1 MFSAFPESTFAQK
14 PFKIVIDAGHGGKDP
29 GRPNKSGIKEKNI
42 VLNIALDLGKKLKNS
57 GNEVI
62 YTRDKDVFLTLRQR
76 AKIANDV
83 DADLFISIHCNAFHD
98 SSVHGSETFVYGL
111 HVSQANFNIAK
122 KENEINFIDDHYLDD
137 EETYSPTSTESVI
150 KPGLT
155 ELVNQILP
163 QVQLQIE
170 AVMKNAEI
178 VLQNINTLFDD
189 ETKKEL
195 KSSIEDFSNLTS
207 SLSETSDEISKLIA
221 NNSENLTNSLAD
233 FRSASNNIKS
243 ITDSL
248 NTDDINSITIN
259 LNSLVNNL
267 NSITTSLKNS
277 EGTAGKLINDKSIYD
292 NLENATNQLNRL
304 IEDIKLNPNRY
315 INFSVFGKKNK

>member
-1 MFSAFPESTFAQK
+1 MKFTKEIKVGFLAVLGIMMSVFSYNYLKGINLFDNNRKFIVKYEKVDGLSVSNPVTMNG
-14 PFKIVIDAGHGGKDP
+14 FKIGKVQKINFNSKNTRELLVDIIIDNDVIFPKTSLAELYETGLIGGKAIAIIPDY
-29 GRPNKSGIKEKNI
+29 KNDST
-42 VLNIALDLGKKLKNS
+42 IAIDGDYLK
-57 GNEVI
+57 G
-62 YTRDKDVFLTLRQR
+62 
-76 AKIANDV
+76 
-83 DADLFISIHCNAFHD
+83 
-98 SSVHGSETFVYGL
+98 
-111 HVSQANFNIAK
+111 
-122 KENEINFIDDHYLDD
+122 
-137 EETYSPTSTESVI
+137 VI

>member
-1 MFSAFPESTFAQK
+1 MKFTKEIKVGFLAVLGIMMSVFSYNYLKGINLFDKNRKFIVKYEKVDGLSVSNPVTMNG
-14 PFKIVIDAGHGGKDP
+14 FKIGKVQKINFNSKNTRELLVDIIIDNDVIFPKTSLAELYETGLIGGKAIAIIPDY
-29 GRPNKSGIKEKNI
+29 KNDST
-42 VLNIALDLGKKLKNS
+42 IALDGDYLK
-57 GNEVI
+57 G
-62 YTRDKDVFLTLRQR
+62 
-76 AKIANDV
+76 
-83 DADLFISIHCNAFHD
+83 
-98 SSVHGSETFVYGL
+98 
-111 HVSQANFNIAK
+111 
-122 KENEINFIDDHYLDD
+122 
-137 EETYSPTSTESVI
+137 VI

-221 NNSENLTNSLAD
+221 NNSENLTNSLSD

-248 NTDDINSITIN
+248 NSDDIKSMTTN

>member
-1 MFSAFPESTFAQK
+1 MKFTKEIKVGFLAVLGIMMSVFSYNYLKGINLFDKNRKFIVKYEKVDGLSVSNPVTMNG
-14 PFKIVIDAGHGGKDP
+14 FKIGKVQKINFNSKNTRELLVDIIIDNDVIFPKTSLAELYETGLIGGKAIAIIPDY
-29 GRPNKSGIKEKNI
+29 KNDST
-42 VLNIALDLGKKLKNS
+42 IAIDGDYLK
-57 GNEVI
+57 G
-62 YTRDKDVFLTLRQR
+62 
-76 AKIANDV
+76 
-83 DADLFISIHCNAFHD
+83 
-98 SSVHGSETFVYGL
+98 
-111 HVSQANFNIAK
+111 
-122 KENEINFIDDHYLDD
+122 
-137 EETYSPTSTESVI
+137 VI

-170 AVMKNAEI
+170 AVMINAEI

-207 SLSETSDEISKLIA
+207 SLSETSDEISELIA
-221 NNSENLTNSLAD
+221 NNSENLTNSLSD

-248 NTDDINSITIN
+248 NSDDIKSITTN

>member
-1 MFSAFPESTFAQK
+1 MKFTKEIKVGFLAVLGIMMSVFSYNYLKGINLFDKNRKFIVKYEKVDGLSVSNPVTMNG
-14 PFKIVIDAGHGGKDP
+14 FKIGKVQKINFNSKNTRELLVDIIIDNDVIFPKTSLAELYETGLIGGKAIAIIPDY
-29 GRPNKSGIKEKNI
+29 KNDST
-42 VLNIALDLGKKLKNS
+42 IAIDGDYLK
-57 GNEVI
+57 G
-62 YTRDKDVFLTLRQR
+62 
-76 AKIANDV
+76 
-83 DADLFISIHCNAFHD
+83 
-98 SSVHGSETFVYGL
+98 
-111 HVSQANFNIAK
+111 
-122 KENEINFIDDHYLDD
+122 
-137 EETYSPTSTESVI
+137 VI

-178 VLQNINTLFDD
+178 VLQNINTLFDV

-221 NNSENLTNSLAD
+221 DNSENLTNSLSD

-248 NTDDINSITIN
+248 NSDDIKSITIN

>member
-1 MFSAFPESTFAQK
+1 MKFTKEIKIGVLALLGLAMSIFSYNYLKGINLFEKNRKFTIMYEKVDGLSVSNPVTMNGFKIGKVQK
-14 PFKIVIDAGHGGKDP
+14 INFNPNNLKELFVDIVIDNDVVFPKTSIAELYETGLIGGKAIAIIPDY
-29 GRPNKSGIKEKNI
+29 KNDSTI
-42 VLNIALDLGKKLKNS
+42 AVDGDVLKG
-57 GNEVI
+57 
-62 YTRDKDVFLTLRQR
+62 
-76 AKIANDV
+76 
-83 DADLFISIHCNAFHD
+83 
-98 SSVHGSETFVYGL
+98 
-111 HVSQANFNIAK
+111 
-122 KENEINFIDDHYLDD
+122 
-137 EETYSPTSTESVI
+137 VI

-170 AVMKNAEI
+170 AVMENAEI

-189 ETKKEL
+189 ETKIIL
-195 KSSIEDFSNLTS
+195 KSSIEDFSNLTN
-207 SLSETSDEISKLIA
+207 SLSETSNEISNLIA

-233 FRSASNNIKS
+233 LRSASYNIKR

-248 NTDDINSITIN
+248 NSDDINSITTS

-267 NSITTSLKNS
+267 NSITISLKNS

>member
-1 MFSAFPESTFAQK
+1 MKFTKEIKVGFLAVLGIMMSVFSYNYLKGINLFDKNRKFIVKYEKVDGLSVSNPVTMNG
-14 PFKIVIDAGHGGKDP
+14 FKIGKVQKINFNSKNTRELLVDIIIDNDVIFPKTSLAELYETGLIGGKAIAIIPDY
-29 GRPNKSGIKEKNI
+29 KNDST
-42 VLNIALDLGKKLKNS
+42 IALDGDYLK
-57 GNEVI
+57 G
-62 YTRDKDVFLTLRQR
+62 
-76 AKIANDV
+76 
-83 DADLFISIHCNAFHD
+83 
-98 SSVHGSETFVYGL
+98 
-111 HVSQANFNIAK
+111 
-122 KENEINFIDDHYLDD
+122 
-137 EETYSPTSTESVI
+137 VI

-221 NNSENLTNSLAD
+221 NNSENLTNSLSD

-248 NTDDINSITIN
+248 NSDDIKSMTTN

-277 EGTAGKLINDKSIYD
+277 DGTAGKLINDKSIYD

>member
-1 MFSAFPESTFAQK
+1 MKFTKEIKVGFLAVLGIMMSVFSYNYLKGINLFEKNRKFTVKYEKVDGLSVSNPVTMNG
-14 PFKIVIDAGHGGKDP
+14 FKIGKVQKINFNSKNTRELLVDIVIVNDVIFPKTSLAELYETGLIGGKAIAIIPDY
-29 GRPNKSGIKEKNI
+29 KNDST
-42 VLNIALDLGKKLKNS
+42 IAIDGDYLK
-57 GNEVI
+57 G
-62 YTRDKDVFLTLRQR
+62 
-76 AKIANDV
+76 
-83 DADLFISIHCNAFHD
+83 
-98 SSVHGSETFVYGL
+98 
-111 HVSQANFNIAK
+111 
-122 KENEINFIDDHYLDD
+122 
-137 EETYSPTSTESVI
+137 VI

-195 KSSIEDFSNLTS
+195 KSSIRSFSNLAS
-207 SLSETSDEISKLIA
+207 SLSETSDEISMLIA
-221 NNSENLTNSLAD
+221 NNSENLTNSLSD
-233 FRSASNNIKS
+233 FRSATNNIKI

-248 NTDDINSITIN
+248 KSDDINSITTN

>member
-1 MFSAFPESTFAQK
+1 MKFTKEIKVGFLAVLGIMMSVFSYNYLKGINLFDKNRKFIVKYEKVDGLSVSNPVTMNG
-14 PFKIVIDAGHGGKDP
+14 FKIGKVQKINFNSKNTRELLVDIIIDNDVIFPKTSLAELYETGLIGGKAIAIIPDY
-29 GRPNKSGIKEKNI
+29 KNDST
-42 VLNIALDLGKKLKNS
+42 IAIDGDYLK
-57 GNEVI
+57 G
-62 YTRDKDVFLTLRQR
+62 
-76 AKIANDV
+76 
-83 DADLFISIHCNAFHD
+83 
-98 SSVHGSETFVYGL
+98 
-111 HVSQANFNIAK
+111 
-122 KENEINFIDDHYLDD
+122 
-137 EETYSPTSTESVI
+137 VI

-221 NNSENLTNSLAD
+221 DNSENLTNSLSD

-248 NTDDINSITIN
+248 NSDDIKSITIN

-267 NSITTSLKNS
+267 NSITTSLKKS

-304 IEDIKLNPNRY
+304 IEDIKLNPSRY

>member
-1 MFSAFPESTFAQK
+1 MKFTKEIKVGFLAVLGIMMSVFSYNYLKGINLFDKNRKFIVKYEKVDGLSVSNPVTMNG
-14 PFKIVIDAGHGGKDP
+14 FKIGKVQKINFNSKNTRELLVDIIIDNDVIFPKTSLAELYETGLIGGKAIAIIPDY
-29 GRPNKSGIKEKNI
+29 KNDST
-42 VLNIALDLGKKLKNS
+42 IAIDGDYLK
-57 GNEVI
+57 G
-62 YTRDKDVFLTLRQR
+62 
-76 AKIANDV
+76 
-83 DADLFISIHCNAFHD
+83 
-98 SSVHGSETFVYGL
+98 
-111 HVSQANFNIAK
+111 
-122 KENEINFIDDHYLDD
+122 
-137 EETYSPTSTESVI
+137 VI

-221 NNSENLTNSLAD
+221 DNSENLTNSLSD

-248 NTDDINSITIN
+248 NSNDIKSIITN

-304 IEDIKLNPNRY
+304 IEDIKLNPSRY

>member
-1 MFSAFPESTFAQK
+1 MKFTKEIKVGFLAVLGIMMSVFSYNYLKGINLFDKNRKFIVKYEKVDGLSVSNPVTMNG
-14 PFKIVIDAGHGGKDP
+14 FKIGKVQKINFNSKNTRELLVDIIIDNDVIFPKTSLAELYETGLIGGKAIAIIPDY
-29 GRPNKSGIKEKNI
+29 KNDST
-42 VLNIALDLGKKLKNS
+42 IAIDGDYLK
-57 GNEVI
+57 G
-62 YTRDKDVFLTLRQR
+62 
-76 AKIANDV
+76 
-83 DADLFISIHCNAFHD
+83 
-98 SSVHGSETFVYGL
+98 
-111 HVSQANFNIAK
+111 
-122 KENEINFIDDHYLDD
+122 
-137 EETYSPTSTESVI
+137 VI

-221 NNSENLTNSLAD
+221 DNSENLTNSLSD

-248 NTDDINSITIN
+248 TSDDIKSITIN

>member
-1 MFSAFPESTFAQK
+1 MSVFSYNYLKGINLFENNRKFTVKYEKVDGLSVSNPVTMNGFKIGKVQK
-14 PFKIVIDAGHGGKDP
+14 INFNSNNTRELLVDIVIDNDVVFPKTSLAELYETGLIGGKAIAIIPDYQNDSTVAVD
-29 GRPNKSGIKEKNI
+29 GD
-42 VLNIALDLGKKLKNS
+42 VLKG
-57 GNEVI
+57 
-62 YTRDKDVFLTLRQR
+62 
-76 AKIANDV
+76 
-83 DADLFISIHCNAFHD
+83 
-98 SSVHGSETFVYGL
+98 
-111 HVSQANFNIAK
+111 
-122 KENEINFIDDHYLDD
+122 
-137 EETYSPTSTESVI
+137 VI

-195 KSSIEDFSNLTS
+195 KSSIEDFSNLTK
-207 SLSETSDEISKLIA
+207 SLSDTSNEISNLIA

-248 NTDDINSITIN
+248 NSDDINSLTTN
-259 LNSLVNNL
+259 LSSLVNNL

-277 EGTAGKLINDKSIYD
+277 DGTAGKLINDKSVYE
-292 NLENATNQLNRL
+292 NLENATNQLNQL

>member
-1 MFSAFPESTFAQK
+1 MKFTKEIKVGFLAVLGIMMSVFSYNYLKGINLFDKNRKFTVKYEKVDGLSVSNPVTMNG
-14 PFKIVIDAGHGGKDP
+14 FKIGKVQKINFNSKNTRELLVDIIIDNDVIFPKTSLAELYETGLIGGKAIAIIPDY
-29 GRPNKSGIKEKNI
+29 KNDST
-42 VLNIALDLGKKLKNS
+42 IAMDGDYLK
-57 GNEVI
+57 G
-62 YTRDKDVFLTLRQR
+62 
-76 AKIANDV
+76 
-83 DADLFISIHCNAFHD
+83 
-98 SSVHGSETFVYGL
+98 
-111 HVSQANFNIAK
+111 
-122 KENEINFIDDHYLDD
+122 
-137 EETYSPTSTESVI
+137 VI

-221 NNSENLTNSLAD
+221 NNSENLTNSLSD

-248 NTDDINSITIN
+248 NSDDIKSITTN
-259 LNSLVNNL
+259 LNLLVNNL

-304 IEDIKLNPNRY
+304 IEDIKLNPSRY

>member
-1 MFSAFPESTFAQK
+1 MKFTKEIKVGFLAVLGIMMSVFSYNYLKGINLFDNNRKFIVKYEKVDGLSVSNPVTMNG
-14 PFKIVIDAGHGGKDP
+14 FKIGKVQKINFNSKNTRELLVDIIIDNDVIFPKTSLAELYETGLIGGKAIAIIPDY
-29 GRPNKSGIKEKNI
+29 KNDST
-42 VLNIALDLGKKLKNS
+42 IAIDGDYLK
-57 GNEVI
+57 G
-62 YTRDKDVFLTLRQR
+62 
-76 AKIANDV
+76 
-83 DADLFISIHCNAFHD
+83 
-98 SSVHGSETFVYGL
+98 
-111 HVSQANFNIAK
+111 
-122 KENEINFIDDHYLDD
+122 
-137 EETYSPTSTESVI
+137 VI

-221 NNSENLTNSLAD
+221 NNSENLTNSLSD

-248 NTDDINSITIN
+248 NSDDIKSMTTN

-315 INFSVFGKKNK
+315 TNFSVFGKKNK

>member
-1 MFSAFPESTFAQK
+1 MKFTKEIKVGFLAVLGIMMSVFSYNYLKGINLFDKNRKFIVKYEKVDGLSVSNPVTMNG
-14 PFKIVIDAGHGGKDP
+14 FKIGKVQKINFNSKNTRELLVDIIIDNDVIFPKTSLAELYETGLIGGKAIAIIPDY
-29 GRPNKSGIKEKNI
+29 KNDST
-42 VLNIALDLGKKLKNS
+42 IAIDGDYLK
-57 GNEVI
+57 G
-62 YTRDKDVFLTLRQR
+62 
-76 AKIANDV
+76 
-83 DADLFISIHCNAFHD
+83 
-98 SSVHGSETFVYGL
+98 
-111 HVSQANFNIAK
+111 
-122 KENEINFIDDHYLDD
+122 
-137 EETYSPTSTESVI
+137 VI

-221 NNSENLTNSLAD
+221 NNSENLTNSLSD

-248 NTDDINSITIN
+248 NSDDIKSMTTN

-292 NLENATNQLNRL
+292 NLENTTNQLNRL
-304 IEDIKLNPNRY
+304 IEDIKLNPSRY

>member
-1 MFSAFPESTFAQK
+1 MKFTKEIKVGFLAVLGIMMSVFSYNYLKGINIFDKNRKFIVKYEKVDGLSVSNPVTMNG
-14 PFKIVIDAGHGGKDP
+14 FKIGKVQKINFNSKNTRELLVDIIIDNDVIFPKTSLAELYETGLIGGKAIAIIPDY
-29 GRPNKSGIKEKNI
+29 KNDST
-42 VLNIALDLGKKLKNS
+42 IAIDGDYLK
-57 GNEVI
+57 G
-62 YTRDKDVFLTLRQR
+62 
-76 AKIANDV
+76 
-83 DADLFISIHCNAFHD
+83 
-98 SSVHGSETFVYGL
+98 
-111 HVSQANFNIAK
+111 
-122 KENEINFIDDHYLDD
+122 
-137 EETYSPTSTESVI
+137 VI

-221 NNSENLTNSLAD
+221 DNSENLTNSLSD
-233 FRSASNNIKS
+233 FRSVSSNIKS

-248 NTDDINSITIN
+248 NSDDIKSITTN

-277 EGTAGKLINDKSIYD
+277 EGSAGKLINDKSIYD
-292 NLENATNQLNRL
+292 NLENATNQLNLL

>member
-1 MFSAFPESTFAQK
+1 MKFTKEIKIGVLALLGLAMSIFSYNYLKGINLFEKNRKFTIMYEKVDGLSVSNPVTMNGFKIGKVQK
-14 PFKIVIDAGHGGKDP
+14 INFNPNNLKELFVDIVIDNDVVFPKTSIAELYETGLIGGKAIAIIPDY
-29 GRPNKSGIKEKNI
+29 KNDSTI
-42 VLNIALDLGKKLKNS
+42 AVDGDVLKG
-57 GNEVI
+57 
-62 YTRDKDVFLTLRQR
+62 
-76 AKIANDV
+76 
-83 DADLFISIHCNAFHD
+83 
-98 SSVHGSETFVYGL
+98 
-111 HVSQANFNIAK
+111 
-122 KENEINFIDDHYLDD
+122 
-137 EETYSPTSTESVI
+137 VI

-170 AVMKNAEI
+170 AVMENAEI

-189 ETKKEL
+189 ETKIIL

-207 SLSETSDEISKLIA
+207 SLSETSDEISKLIT
-221 NNSENLTNSLAD
+221 NNSENLTNSLSD
-233 FRSASNNIKS
+233 FRSASINIKS

-248 NTDDINSITIN
+248 NSNDIKSIITN

-277 EGTAGKLINDKSIYD
+277 EGTAGKLINDKSIYN

>member
-1 MFSAFPESTFAQK
+1 MKFTKEIKVGFLAVLGIMMSVFSYNYLKGINLFDKNRKFIVKYEKVDGLSVSNPVTMNG
-14 PFKIVIDAGHGGKDP
+14 FKIGKVQKINFNSKNTRELLVDIIIDNDVIFPKTSLAELYETGLIGGKAIAIIPDY
-29 GRPNKSGIKEKNI
+29 KNDST
-42 VLNIALDLGKKLKNS
+42 IAIDGDYLK
-57 GNEVI
+57 G
-62 YTRDKDVFLTLRQR
+62 
-76 AKIANDV
+76 
-83 DADLFISIHCNAFHD
+83 
-98 SSVHGSETFVYGL
+98 
-111 HVSQANFNIAK
+111 
-122 KENEINFIDDHYLDD
+122 
-137 EETYSPTSTESVI
+137 VI

-207 SLSETSDEISKLIA
+207 SLSETSDEISKLITD
-221 NNSENLTNSLAD
+221 NSENLTNSLSD

-248 NTDDINSITIN
+248 SSDDIKSITIN

-277 EGTAGKLINDKSIYD
+277 EGTAGKLINDKSIYE

-304 IEDIKLNPNRY
+304 IEDIKLNPSRY

>member
-1 MFSAFPESTFAQK
+1 MHKKLLMKFTKEIKVGFLAVLGIMMSVFSYNYLKGINLFDKNRKFIVKYEKVDGLSVSNPVTMNG
-14 PFKIVIDAGHGGKDP
+14 FKIGKVQKINFNSKNTRELLVDIIIDNDVIFPKTSLAELYETGLIGGKAIAIIPDY
-29 GRPNKSGIKEKNI
+29 KNDST
-42 VLNIALDLGKKLKNS
+42 IALDGDYLK
-57 GNEVI
+57 G
-62 YTRDKDVFLTLRQR
+62 
-76 AKIANDV
+76 
-83 DADLFISIHCNAFHD
+83 
-98 SSVHGSETFVYGL
+98 
-111 HVSQANFNIAK
+111 
-122 KENEINFIDDHYLDD
+122 
-137 EETYSPTSTESVI
+137 VI

-207 SLSETSDEISKLIA
+207 SLSETSYEISKLIA
-221 NNSENLTNSLAD
+221 NNSENLTNSLSD

-248 NTDDINSITIN
+248 NSDDIKSMTTN

-304 IEDIKLNPNRY
+304 IEDIKLNPSRY

>member
-1 MFSAFPESTFAQK
+1 MKFTKEIKVGFLAVLGIMMSVFSYNYLKGINLFDKNRKFIVKYEKVDGLSVSNPVTMNG
-14 PFKIVIDAGHGGKDP
+14 FKIGKVQKINFNSKNTRELLVDIIIDNDVIFPKTSLAELYETGLIGGKAIAIIPDY
-29 GRPNKSGIKEKNI
+29 KNDST
-42 VLNIALDLGKKLKNS
+42 IAIDGDYLK
-57 GNEVI
+57 G
-62 YTRDKDVFLTLRQR
+62 
-76 AKIANDV
+76 
-83 DADLFISIHCNAFHD
+83 
-98 SSVHGSETFVYGL
+98 
-111 HVSQANFNIAK
+111 
-122 KENEINFIDDHYLDD
+122 
-137 EETYSPTSTESVI
+137 VI

-207 SLSETSDEISKLIA
+207 SLSETSDEISKLITD
-221 NNSENLTNSLAD
+221 NSKNLTNSLSD

-248 NTDDINSITIN
+248 NSDDIKSITIN

-304 IEDIKLNPNRY
+304 IEDIKLNPSRY

>member
-1 MFSAFPESTFAQK
+1 MKFTKEIKIGVLALLGLAMSIFSYNYLKGINLFEKNRKFTIMYEKVDGLSVSNPVTMNGFKIGKVQK
-14 PFKIVIDAGHGGKDP
+14 INFNPNNLKELFVDIVIDNDVVFPKTSIAELYETGLIGGKAIAIIPDY
-29 GRPNKSGIKEKNI
+29 KNDSTI
-42 VLNIALDLGKKLKNS
+42 AVDGDVLKG
-57 GNEVI
+57 
-62 YTRDKDVFLTLRQR
+62 
-76 AKIANDV
+76 
-83 DADLFISIHCNAFHD
+83 
-98 SSVHGSETFVYGL
+98 
-111 HVSQANFNIAK
+111 
-122 KENEINFIDDHYLDD
+122 
-137 EETYSPTSTESVI
+137 VI

-170 AVMKNAEI
+170 AVMENAEI

-189 ETKKEL
+189 ETKIIL
-195 KSSIEDFSNLTS
+195 KSSIEDFSNLTN
-207 SLSETSDEISKLIA
+207 SLSETSNEISNLIA
-221 NNSENLTNSLAD
+221 NNSENLTNSLTD
-233 FRSASNNIKS
+233 LRSASYNIKR

-248 NTDDINSITIN
+248 NSDDINSITTS

-267 NSITTSLKNS
+267 NSITISLKNS

-292 NLENATNQLNRL
+292 NLNNAINQLNQL

>member
-1 MFSAFPESTFAQK
+1 MKFTKEIKVGFLAVLGIMMSVFSYNYLKGINLFDKNRKFIVKYEKVDGLSVSNPVTMNG
-14 PFKIVIDAGHGGKDP
+14 FKIGKVQKINFNSKNTRELLVDIIIDNDVIFPKTSLAELYETGLIGGKAIAIIPDY
-29 GRPNKSGIKEKNI
+29 KNDST
-42 VLNIALDLGKKLKNS
+42 IAIDGDYLK
-57 GNEVI
+57 G
-62 YTRDKDVFLTLRQR
+62 
-76 AKIANDV
+76 
-83 DADLFISIHCNAFHD
+83 
-98 SSVHGSETFVYGL
+98 
-111 HVSQANFNIAK
+111 
-122 KENEINFIDDHYLDD
+122 
-137 EETYSPTSTESVI
+137 VI

-221 NNSENLTNSLAD
+221 NNSENLTNSLSD
-233 FRSASNNIKS
+233 FRNASNNIKS

-248 NTDDINSITIN
+248 NSDDIKSITTN

>member
-1 MFSAFPESTFAQK
+1 MKFTKEIKVGFLAVLGIMMSVFSYNYLKGINLFDKNRKFIVKYEKVDGLSVSNPVTMNG
-14 PFKIVIDAGHGGKDP
+14 FKIGKVQKINFNSKNTRELLVDIIIDNDVIFPKTSLAELYETGLIGGKAIAIIPDY
-29 GRPNKSGIKEKNI
+29 KNDST
-42 VLNIALDLGKKLKNS
+42 IAIDGDYLK
-57 GNEVI
+57 G
-62 YTRDKDVFLTLRQR
+62 
-76 AKIANDV
+76 
-83 DADLFISIHCNAFHD
+83 
-98 SSVHGSETFVYGL
+98 
-111 HVSQANFNIAK
+111 
-122 KENEINFIDDHYLDD
+122 
-137 EETYSPTSTESVI
+137 VI

-221 NNSENLTNSLAD
+221 DNSENLTNSLSD

-248 NTDDINSITIN
+248 NSDDIKSITIN

-304 IEDIKLNPNRY
+304 IEDIKLNPRRY